1 MKKQF
6 LSAVLFL
13 GLGVAGCS
21 DTPSREESSS
31 GNDAAPHSA
40 LNFAVTELPAIDG
53 KIHTLL
59 PGDQPTILVFWATWC
74 APCRRELPALG
85 QAFARLGDRAHWFGV
100 LAGSDDQVDL
110 SKVRSLT
117 AQHGVRYPQLRDRSG
132 ELVKSL
138 AVKGTPTIIV
148 LGPRGEIR
156 YREHQLPDSWELLL
170 GD

>member
-1 MKKQF
+1 MKNQF
-6 LSAVLFL
+6 LTAVLFL
-13 GLGVAGCS
+13 GLGVAVAGCS
-21 DTPSREESSS
+21 GSPSRGETTI
-31 GNDAAPHSA
+31 GNDAATHSLVA
-40 LNFAVTELPAIDG
+40 ALPAIDG
-53 KIHTLL
+53 KSHILL